1 MHRRADDGTPP
12 GIAARSRDSTS
23 VSGARVAKAAP
34 RRAKDDTDGVVLLLL
49 ILLIVVGTGNDND
62 AMTSGHTNLP
72 GLERVSWKS
81 YVRRTRS
88 LRTKVSIRTLQSN
101 DPKIGKKS

>member
-1 MHRRADDGTPP
+1 MHRRADDGPPP

-49 ILLIVVGTGNDND
+49 ILLIVVGTGN
-62 AMTSGHTNLP
+62 
-72 GLERVSWKS
+72 E
-81 YVRRTRS
+81 
-88 LRTKVSIRTLQSN
+88 
-101 DPKIGKKS
+101 